1 MRLGRRHIA
10 AGLFALAMAGP
21 ATAEGVRPAPD
32 YFVFALFST
41 SMADTLAQIC
51 GELALDQ
58 AALQAVYD
66 DLDVRLTA
74 DGFDNRKPFQQMED
88 MTGQV
93 HQLQSE
99 FLDKHPIDG
108 ASPEEAC
115 AAARSE
121 IADGS
126 EIGTLLKEEP
136 A

>member
-1 MRLGRRHIA
+1 MRLGRKHMA
-10 AGLFALAMAGP
+10 ASLLALAMAGP
-21 ATAEGVRPAPD
+21 ATAEGLRPAPD
-32 YFVFALFST
+32 YFVHALFTT

-51 GELALDQ
+51 DVLTLNQ
-58 AALQAVYD
+58 TALQAVYD
-66 DLDVRLTA
+66 DLDVRLAA

-93 HQLQSE
+93 HQLQSS

-108 ASPEEAC
+108 ATPEEAC

-121 IADGS
+121 MAEGT

>member
-1 MRLGRRHIA
+1 MHVVASL
-10 AGLFALAMAGP
+10 LALSTTGP
-21 ATAEGVRPAPD
+21 AAAESLRPAPD

-58 AALQAVYD
+58 EALQAVYD

-74 DGFDNRKPFQQMED
+74 DGFDNREPFQQMED

-93 HQLQSE
+93 HQLQSV

-121 IADGS
+121 MADGT